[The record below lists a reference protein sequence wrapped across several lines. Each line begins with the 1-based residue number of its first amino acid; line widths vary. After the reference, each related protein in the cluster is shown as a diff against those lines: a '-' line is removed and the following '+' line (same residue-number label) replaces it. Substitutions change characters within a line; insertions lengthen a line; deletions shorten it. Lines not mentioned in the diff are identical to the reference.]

1 MPQRKN
7 KRKLSSSGPFK
18 KRKKVESLK
27 YGNNTEMNSA
37 KQKKFFK
44 GKQNFA
50 RHGAVQKNKLHKKVF
65 SSKISK
71 NFKHRAKR

>member
-7 KRKLSSSGPFK
+7 KRKLSSSGPFN

-27 YGNNTEMNSA
+27 YGTNTKMNSA
-37 KQKKFFK
+37 IQNKFSK
-44 GKQNFA
+44 GKQKFA
-50 RHGAVQKNKLHKKVF
+50 RQGAVQKNKLHKKVF

-71 NFKHRAKR
+71 NFKH